1 MNYKS
6 FTQIV
11 ILGSSTFVPF
21 MQLTSNHRREVV
33 EDLLDIK
40 IFSSMNIL
48 VKEKIRSSKEEIRTL
63 DFKKESLLEKMEM
76 QKNLINEIESR
87 GKESIGEKNDKIKSL
102 EIEVD
107 THIER
112 NKLTEADISDLLK
125 DQEDVTGATE
135 KLRKLGTLKGKI
147 SNKVSTVTKEY
158 EFFNKNRVCPTCTQD
173 INE

>member
-1 MNYKS
+1 
-6 FTQIV
+6 
-11 ILGSSTFVPF
+11 
-21 MQLTSNHRREVV
+21 
-33 EDLLDIK
+33 
-40 IFSSMNIL
+40 MNIL

-112 NKLTEADISDLLK
+112 NKLTEVDITDLLNDK
-125 DQEDVTGATE
+125 EEVTYFNLQ
-135 KLRKLGTLKGKI
+135 KFM
-147 SNKVSTVTKEY
+147 NKHFV
-158 EFFNKNRVCPTCTQD
+158 KN
-173 INE
+173 